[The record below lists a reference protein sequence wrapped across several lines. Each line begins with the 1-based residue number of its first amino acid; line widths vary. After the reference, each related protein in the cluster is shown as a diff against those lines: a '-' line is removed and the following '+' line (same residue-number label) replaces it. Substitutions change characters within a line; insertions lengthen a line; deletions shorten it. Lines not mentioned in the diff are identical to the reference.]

1 MAYKELVDYIMDQLS
16 GLNVRYIPMM
26 GGYLFYIDDRVFG
39 GIYDSGSLMVK
50 ITPASRAYMPDA
62 VAEPPYDGAKDML
75 TVTILDDRQ
84 RFRDMVTAMAPELP
98 PPKPRKPRG
107 GKC

>member
-50 ITPASRAYMPDA
+50 ITPASRAFMPDA
-62 VAEPPYDGAKDML
+62 SADALQPVYLRLSQAERE
-75 TVTILDDRQ
+75 RQ
-84 RFRDMVTAMAPELP
+84 ARLNEQ
-98 PPKPRKPRG
+98 
-107 GKC
+107 